1 MCNYESDSS
10 VCTTYVLHNQKLR
23 RKFEAKLLSTPTI
36 KTLDPATDEFKIIQA
51 TLKLWTEQSR
61 KYRKMSVAMARVC
74 RNNNYPYVL
83 MRPSLSLIGEAR
95 CDLLRGVR
103 E

>member
-1 MCNYESDSS
+1 MCTTESDSET
-10 VCTTYVLHNQKLR
+10 CTTYVLHNQKLR

-36 KTLDPATDEFKIIQA
+36 KALRTDSDEFKIIHA

-61 KYRKMSVAMARVC
+61 KYKKVSAAMARVC
-74 RNNNYPYVL
+74 RNNNYSYIL
-83 MRPSLSLIGEAR
+83 MRSCLSLIDEAR
-95 CDLLRGVR
+95 SDLTREVR